1 MERPKIPLYKIRS
14 FGDKFSDTFEFIK
27 ENRRVWFKGN
37 VYLLL
42 PLCLLQALCMN
53 SVFSEMLDMET
64 GVASEA
70 AMIKVGV
77 SYILLFLFFMLGTI
91 LLSAFTYAMM
101 RYHNEQPN
109 GLRGATLKDL
119 KPMIVKCAKRA
130 FLIGLMLTVIIF
142 VILFV
147 MGLLIAASGMVVF
160 FLIFLLVGVAA
171 IVPLALIYPVYCFE
185 DNETVFSSIQRGIS
199 LGLRSYWGILGF
211 LLVLSFL
218 TNTLQSI
225 FMIPWYIMALIK
237 GVFGTSNSGVAFT
250 DSAIYNFVLYLF
262 GVLQAFGMYL
272 STSLSL
278 VGLGFQYGSIAEE
291 VDGFSVEEDIEHFEE
306 KSGVDADID
315 NFDKLV

>member
-27 ENRRVWFKGN
+27 ENRRIWFKGN

-42 PLCLLQALCMN
+42 PLCLLQSFCTN
-53 SVFSEMLDMET
+53 IIFSEVLDVSD
-64 GVASEA
+64 GVSDA

-77 SYILLFLFFMLGTI
+77 SYIFLFLFYMLGTMV
-91 LLSAFTYAMM
+91 LSSFIYAMM
-101 RYHNEQPN
+101 KYYNESPKR
-109 GLRGATLKDL
+109 LRDVTLKDL
-119 KPMIVKCAKRA
+119 KPLIMKLGKRT
-130 FLIGLMLTVIIF
+130 FL
-142 VILFV
+142 
-147 MGLLIAASGMVVF
+147 MGLLLVVIISIIFFMMALFIYVSELIVF
-160 FLIFLLVGVAA
+160 FFPLFLMGIAM
-171 IVPLALIYPVYCFE
+171 IVPLSLVYPVYCFE
-185 DNETVFSSIQRGIS
+185 DGQNVFSAVKRGIF
-199 LGLRSYWGILGF
+199 LGMRSFWGILGF
-211 LLVLSFL
+211 VIILSFL

-262 GVLQAFGMYL
+262 GVLQGFGMYL
-272 STSLSL
+272 STSLML
-278 VGLGFQYGSIAEE
+278 VALGFQYGSIAEE

-315 NFDKLV
+315 NFDKMV

>member
-42 PLCLLQALCMN
+42 PLCLLQSFCTN
-53 SVFSEMLDMET
+53 IIFSEVLDVSD
-64 GVASEA
+64 GVSDV

-77 SYILLFLFFMLGTI
+77 SYIFLFLFYMLGTMV
-91 LLSAFTYAMM
+91 LSSFIYAMM
-101 RYHNEQPN
+101 KYYNESPKR
-109 GLRGATLKDL
+109 LRDVTLKDL
-119 KPMIVKCAKRA
+119 KPLIMKLGKRT
-130 FLIGLMLTVIIF
+130 FL
-142 VILFV
+142 
-147 MGLLIAASGMVVF
+147 MGLLLVVIISIIFFMMALFIYVSELIVF
-160 FLIFLLVGVAA
+160 FFPLFLMGIAM
-171 IVPLALIYPVYCFE
+171 IVPLSLVYPVYCFE
-185 DNETVFSSIQRGIS
+185 DGQNVFSAVKRGVS
-199 LGLRSYWGILGF
+199 LGMRSFWGILGF
-211 LLVLSFL
+211 VIILSFL

-262 GVLQAFGMYL
+262 GVLQGFGMYL
-272 STSLSL
+272 STSLML
-278 VGLGFQYGSIAEE
+278 VALGFQYGSIAEE